1 MGVEYTHGIYVE
13 DLDWRPTW
21 QHVEAVR
28 AVLGKWGFVPMDP
41 ELYVLGDGAEEI
53 DEDSVRGELPDN
65 LMALYDGIDGEAVT
79 RIMGK
84 SAFADLADEDRYIQ
98 SVTVIFGVDYK
109 VLISET
115 LDAEIIE
122 PPRTDDVAIEK
133 ADARESYSH
142 FAFVFPSTWATT
154 PPRTKSATEFSG
166 VWRCG
171 IAIDC
176 GKDMPEIADT
186 RPLPCTLVR
195 ELEQALGT
203 KLVEQGWVY

>member
-98 SVTVIFGVDYK
+98 SVT
-109 VLISET
+109 
-115 LDAEIIE
+115 
-122 PPRTDDVAIEK
+122 
-133 ADARESYSH
+133 
-142 FAFVFPSTWATT
+142 
-154 PPRTKSATEFSG
+154 
-166 VWRCG
+166 
-171 IAIDC
+171 
-176 GKDMPEIADT
+176 
-186 RPLPCTLVR
+186 
-195 ELEQALGT
+195 
-203 KLVEQGWVY
+203 